1 MYAIIYKFNVIEG
14 HENDFEIA
22 WEKLTEAFM
31 TYSGGLGSR
40 LHKDKEGYYI
50 AYAQWPDRETWKKAG
65 SKLPKNTEKWIKAMK
80 DSSEGTEIL
89 YELDV
94 MNDLL
99 KIK

>member
-1 MYAIIYKFNVIEG
+1 MHAIIYKFNVIED

-22 WEKLTEAFM
+22 WEKLTKAFM

-40 LHKDKEGYYI
+40 LHKDSEGNYI

-65 SKLPKNTEKWIKAMK
+65 SKLPENTKKWVKAMK
-80 DSSEGTEIL
+80 DSSDGTEIL
-89 YELDV
+89 HQMDV

-99 KIK
+99 IIK